1 MASVIFKC
9 EDAAQQNDPERPR
22 PQRHIDAKSNGFE
35 LAALPLDDAS
45 PPAKPGACVSLERAY
60 CRQASQ
66 EALKKTPPASLA
78 LRPVN
83 GRRLSKI
90 IFLAIVKL
98 FISSRFARCWKRK
111 LFTLPSSAGGCHFAK
126 AYKTKNAAQPEMTVQ
141 RFFRWCEGR
150 DLNSHGVTTRPSNV
164 RACRFRSP
172 HKTRRRHCAASVRF
186 AAKLYRGFAAMCG
199 KEAALRF

>member
-1 MASVIFKC
+1 MGLMQRK
-9 EDAAQQNDPERPR
+9 RPLCKVR
-22 PQRHIDAKSNGFE
+22 
-35 LAALPLDDAS
+35 
-45 PPAKPGACVSLERAY
+45 PPAKPGACVSLGRASY
-60 CRQASQ
+60 RQASQ

-126 AYKTKNAAQPEMTVQ
+126 AYKTAGSLKRGCPLSSFLDYPASGCSAGHVTAWPACGTQARRDCSFPCRSHSLPFGRAMALKAQIFHRLP
-141 RFFRWCEGR
+141 
-150 DLNSHGVTTRPSNV
+150 
-164 RACRFRSP
+164 
-172 HKTRRRHCAASVRF
+172 CARCPWS
-186 AAKLYRGFAAMCG
+186 
-199 KEAALRF
+199 